1 MQTTWTRIVVLLLCS
16 ELHLLRQA
24 SGERRIL
31 QGSAA
36 RPARFNRHS
45 SNTIGKA
52 GMHGAIADLVDFFG
66 FEQKPASENPEAP
79 HASKRA
85 NNNQV
90 MHCSYPCEHQRT
102 MPCQGICLR
111 LPSPAS

>member
-1 MQTTWTRIVVLLLCS
+1 MQTTWTRLVVLLLCS

-31 QGSAA
+31 QGSTA

-52 GMHGAIADLVDFFG
+52 GMQVAIADLVDFFG
-66 FEQKPASENPEAP
+66 FEQKLASENPEAP
-79 HASKRA
+79 HAGKRA
-85 NNNQV
+85 NNKQV
-90 MHCSYPCEHQRT
+90 MP
-102 MPCQGICLR
+102 L
-111 LPSPAS
+111 